1 MARVDVDQADVV
13 LSVVEHLR
21 TELGERGL
29 NERTC
34 FMVVDAGDPPPHI
47 VASED
52 NWFVVVSPGP
62 GQFDAGLFFGGG
74 AEQTMEAFTI
84 VCGIYSRIL
93 TDEAGHDVEA
103 LTRDARGILRLKK
116 WVLEALADTD
126 LQIGGNEFQR
136 ETWRP
141 VAAGQPRH
149 VGLTAP
155 GGREMEGGTT
165 MTQLLLSFQTGFDW
179 DLESAYDPVE
189 ESESTS
195 V

>member
-13 LSVVEHLR
+13 LSVVQRLR
-21 TELGERGL
+21 DELDEYGL

-34 FMVVDAGDPPPHI
+34 FMVVNAADPPPHI

-93 TDEAGHDVEA
+93 TDEAGHDLEA
-103 LTRDARGILRLKK
+103 LTREARGILRLKRL
-116 WVLEALADTD
+116 VLQALADSD

-141 VAAGQPRH
+141 VSASQPMH
-149 VGLTAP
+149 IGLLGP
-155 GGREMEGGTT
+155 GGNNLEGGTT
-165 MTQLLLSFQTGFDW
+165 MTQLLLSFQSGFDW
-179 DLESAYDPVE
+179 DLDSPYDDE
-189 ESESTS
+189 ESTS
-195 V
+195 G